1 MLILFTDTDT
11 DLTPVESN
19 KYGYHL
25 ISMPYTIGEK
35 EIYPYVDFEEFDYH
49 KFYDT
54 LRKGTLPKTS
64 AISVE
69 SYKKY
74 FEPYFINGDDILY
87 VHFSQ
92 AMSGTF
98 NAMNLAVEELKEIYP
113 ERSFYTIDTK
123 GITICSLNIVKSI
136 GDLYL
141 QNKTIDEILEWAS
154 TEVDKYATYFYADS
168 LKFFKRSGRVSNISA
183 TMGDILGIHPI
194 IYMNSEGKMINIS
207 KCRGKRKS
215 LTKLVEYVVELGDDV
230 KNHRI
235 IIGHADAL
243 EIAEEL
249 AKMLKERLGEDLQIE
264 FAVVNPTA
272 GSHCGPDTIGVSF
285 HAKHR

>member
-1 MLILFTDTDT
+1 M
-11 DLTPVESN
+11 
-19 KYGYHL
+19 
-25 ISMPYTIGEK
+25 
-35 EIYPYVDFEEFDYH
+35 
-49 KFYDT
+49 
-54 LRKGTLPKTS
+54 RKGTLPKTS

-98 NAMNLAVEELKEIYP
+98 NAMNLAIEELKEIYP
-113 ERSFYTIDTK
+113 ERRFYTIDTK

-243 EIAEEL
+243 EIAGEL

>member
-1 MLILFTDTDT
+1 
-11 DLTPVESN
+11 
-19 KYGYHL
+19 
-25 ISMPYTIGEK
+25 
-35 EIYPYVDFEEFDYH
+35 
-49 KFYDT
+49 
-54 LRKGTLPKTS
+54 
-64 AISVE
+64 
-69 SYKKY
+69 
-74 FEPYFINGDDILY
+74 
-87 VHFSQ
+87 
-92 AMSGTF
+92 
-98 NAMNLAVEELKEIYP
+98 
-113 ERSFYTIDTK
+113 
-123 GITICSLNIVKSI
+123 
-136 GDLYL
+136 
-141 QNKTIDEILEWAS
+141 
-154 TEVDKYATYFYADS
+154 
-168 LKFFKRSGRVSNISA
+168 
-183 TMGDILGIHPI
+183 
-194 IYMNSEGKMINIS
+194 MNSEGKMINIS